1 MNPLDAGRA
10 LLDGL
15 IDDAAQF
22 PPARLPLDQ
31 AVTGYLAHRAGPYAR
46 LQGRFLCPAVRL
58 GKLPEALP
66 PREHL
71 EVGAVLPPGADG
83 AAVAGVLQ
91 AARRAPEASGGRV
104 RVTGLEVPLPADRA
118 AWEPVVAALGPEVPQ
133 VYLEVP
139 VLTLGTP
146 AAVAHAVGAVA
157 ALRAGA
163 PAAPAPPGGAGPPDV
178 GAKVR
183 CGGVTADAVPPVELV
198 TAFLRACV
206 DAAVPL
212 KATAG
217 LHHPVR
223 HPNAEAGWVMHG
235 FLNVLG
241 GAVLYAAG
249 AVDAEGLAA
258 VVAETDPAAF
268 RLEQD
273 RFAWRDCA
281 ASAADVARA
290 RGLVHAYGSCSFDE
304 PVDDLV
310 ALGLLPARV
319 PS

>member
-31 AVTGYLAHRAGPYAR
+31 AVAGYLAHRAGPYAR
-46 LQGRFLCPAVRL
+46 LQGRFLCPAARL

-83 AAVAGVLQ
+83 AAVAAVLR

-104 RVTGLEVPLPADRA
+104 RVTGLEVPLPAGRA

-139 VLTLGTP
+139 VLALGTS
-146 AAVAHAVGAVA
+146 AAVAEAVGAVA
-157 ALRAGA
+157 GHRAGA
-163 PAAPAPPGGAGPPDV
+163 TAPPDV

-183 CGGVTADAVPPVELV
+183 CGGVTADAVPSVEIV

-223 HPNAEAGWVMHG
+223 HANAEAGWVMHG

-249 AVDAEGLAA
+249 AVGAEGLAA
-258 VVAETDPAAF
+258 VVAEADPAAF